1 MAHPLRCVCSPDS
14 YRTTRHYYRFA
25 GAHRVPYNIMLIGI
39 TGGIGTGKS
48 TVAEMFRRRGAIVF
62 SADEAAREIVAPGSP
77 ALQEI
82 AERFGAQYILPDG
95 GLDRSRLGAYVFAVP
110 EARRD
115 LEAIMH
121 PRILQRLREQIDE
134 ARAHCGPET
143 PIMVEAPLLF
153 EAGMA
158 AWFDRIVVVTATEAT
173 QVRRLY
179 NRNGLDGDE
188 ARRRIAAQM
197 PLAEKETLADI
208 VVRNDGTLDELERV
222 VDRVFVAFSTPK

>member
-1 MAHPLRCVCSPDS
+1 
-14 YRTTRHYYRFA
+14 
-25 GAHRVPYNIMLIGI
+25 
-39 TGGIGTGKS
+39 
-48 TVAEMFRRRGAIVF
+48 MFRRRGAIVF